1 MGERINP
8 DRTITLDRKWFAR
21 IWNGEKTIEY
31 RERKPCW
38 NNAFA
43 AWESK
48 NTGRFVEFKIGMM
61 PNGPRLLVQVNRVD
75 IGPIKDEDKAKI
87 ETVYDKSQKKDVV
100 RSQYYGWD
108 DDYWRLHFQIVG
120 YYMKDGGTYMPLLEV
135 PRMKEFP
142 HGKKQV
148 VRSLEE
154 RA

>member
-1 MGERINP
+1 MGERIKP

-43 AWESK
+43 AWEPK

-61 PNGPRLLVQVNRVD
+61 PNGPRLLVQVNQVN
-75 IGPIKDEDKAKI
+75 IGPITDEDRSKT

-100 RSQYYGWD
+100 RSQYCGWD
-108 DDYWRLHFQIVG
+108 DNYWRLHFQVVG
-120 YYMKDGGTYMPLLEV
+120 YYMKDCGTYMPLLDP

-142 HGKKQV
+142 HDKKQV
-148 VRSLEE
+148 VASVDT